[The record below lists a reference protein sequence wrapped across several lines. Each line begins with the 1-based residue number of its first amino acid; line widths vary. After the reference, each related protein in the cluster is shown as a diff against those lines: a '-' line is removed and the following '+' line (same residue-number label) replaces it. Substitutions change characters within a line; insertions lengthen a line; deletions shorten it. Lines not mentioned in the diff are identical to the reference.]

1 MPISRR
7 EVIKAGIVAGAAALA
22 PGSGRAQE
30 PQVASNRRIAVE
42 ETFSFPEY
50 FEARRRLNSG
60 TAIGV
65 SSDAFDDIHAKLF
78 EVGEG
83 RLAEMDEAGITI
95 QVLSFYAPG
104 VQVLPAGLAVE
115 MAAEA
120 NNRLADII
128 RRHPSRFAGMITIA
142 PQEPDKAAQEI
153 ERAATQL
160 GLTGVMINSH
170 TNGEFLDDPK
180 FLPIFEAIDEHDLT
194 FYLHPTAPPP
204 QAEEFLR
211 IPGFT
216 VGWGFGVEAGTH
228 AVRLIA
234 SGLFDRFPDM
244 RLVLGHLGEG
254 LPLWADRMDN
264 RYEWE
269 VSLTGKRTLER
280 LPGEYIRQNIYVATS
295 GMNFHAQLR
304 MAVDVMGKDR
314 VLFATDYPM
323 EDQREAVEAVDSAP
337 LSDDERS
344 SVYFRNAER
353 LFNISDA
360 D

>member
-1 MPISRR
+1 MSINRR
-7 EVIKAGIVAGAAALA
+7 DLIKAGLAAGAAGLA
-22 PGSGRAQE
+22 PGSGRTQE
-30 PQVASNRRIAVE
+30 PMIASYRRIAVE

-50 FEARRRLNSG
+50 FEARRRLGSG

-65 SSDAFDDIHAKLF
+65 SSDAFNDVHAKLF

-83 RLAEMDEAGITI
+83 RLEAMDKAGITM

-115 MAAEA
+115 MAIEA
-120 NNRLADII
+120 NDRLGEII
-128 RRHPSRFAGMITIA
+128 RRHPRRFAGMITVA

-153 ERAATQL
+153 ARASTRL

-180 FLPIFEAIDEHDLT
+180 FMPIFEAINEYDLT
-194 FYLHPTAPPP
+194 LYLHPTAPPP
-204 QAEEFLR
+204 QAAEFLH

-244 RLVLGHLGEG
+244 RLILGHLGEG

-269 VSLTGKRTLER
+269 TGLTGARALDR
-280 LPGEYIRQNIYVATS
+280 LPSQYIKQNVYVATS
-295 GMNFHAQLR
+295 GMNYHAQLR
-304 MAVDVMGKDR
+304 MAIDVMGKDH

-323 EDQREAVEAVDSAP
+323 EDQREAVEAVDSAA
-337 LSDDERS
+337 LSDEERAS
-344 SVYFRNAER
+344 IYHRNAER
-353 LFNISDA
+353 LFRITTA